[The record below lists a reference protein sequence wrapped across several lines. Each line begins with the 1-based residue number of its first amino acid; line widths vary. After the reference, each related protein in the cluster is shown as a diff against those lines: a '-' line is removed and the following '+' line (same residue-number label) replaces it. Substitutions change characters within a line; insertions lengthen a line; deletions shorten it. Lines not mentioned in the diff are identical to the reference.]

1 MSPLRHIPFRMCIG
15 CRRRRK
21 KAEMIR
27 FVQDASGTMLIGNK
41 NAQGRGF
48 YLCLELACSN
58 MARKK
63 MRRFGSLKPADLEG
77 LRSRM
82 TREKEK

>member
-1 MSPLRHIPFRMCIG
+1 MNSLRHIPVRMCIG
-15 CRRRRK
+15 CRKRRK
-21 KAEMIR
+21 KGEMIR
-27 FVQDASGTMLIGNK
+27 FVQDASGAILISNK
-41 NAQGRGF
+41 NTQGRGF
-48 YLCLELACSN
+48 YLCLELACLS
-58 MARKK
+58 MALKK